1 MEHLQYGK
9 PRTICVLT
17 PGETKQMFF
26 LPIHSSDTENL
37 LIGTLRRVRRR
48 RRVLERL
55 KDWRNYSGEEG
66 RGEAP
71 SKEDT
76 LGSGSKSAA
85 TLRNSRD

>member
-17 PGETKQMFF
+17 LPWERPSRCFSCQYTPLIRETHTRDTQEGEW
-26 LPIHSSDTENL
+26 
-37 LIGTLRRVRRR
+37 RR

-55 KDWRNYSGEEG
+55 KDWRNYSGEG
-66 RGEAP
+66 GVRVP

-76 LGSGSKSAA
+76 LGSGSKSK
-85 TLRNSRD
+85 DVQKF